1 MFYTEYFT
9 LFPQFLQISIA
20 DNVLNVVPSF
30 EPHNYNRFFERY
42 QLFLNFQKPTSQQFL
57 VGQENFMNT
66 ILTIKNDEVCK

>member
-42 QLFLNFQKPTSQQFL
+42 HNFF
-57 VGQENFMNT
+57 
-66 ILTIKNDEVCK
+66 

>member
-42 QLFLNFQKPTSQQFL
+42 HNFFKLPKANKS
-57 VGQENFMNT
+57 T
-66 ILTIKNDEVCK
+66 IFGRPKTFYEHNSYHKK